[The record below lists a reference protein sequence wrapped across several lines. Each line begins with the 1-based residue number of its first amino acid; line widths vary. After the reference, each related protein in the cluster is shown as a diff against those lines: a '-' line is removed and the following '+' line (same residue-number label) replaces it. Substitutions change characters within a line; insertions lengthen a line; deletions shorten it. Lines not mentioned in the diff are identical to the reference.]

1 MNKSDFRIVYA
12 GTPDFAVPPLEALI
26 EAGYDVVAVYSQPD
40 RRAGRGRKISMSPV
54 KSVAIEHGIPV
65 EQPQSLRDAEQLG
78 VLQSYRPDLM
88 VVAAYGQILP
98 LDVLT
103 APTHG
108 CFNIHASLL
117 PRWRGAAPIQRA
129 IEHGDTTSGVTI
141 MQMDKGL
148 DTGDML
154 YKVECDIE
162 INTTGVALHDQL
174 AALGTGALM
183 NTLELLHEQALSPQ
197 EQDDAAACYA
207 AKIEKSEALLDWT
220 QAAVV
225 LHRKVCAFNAW
236 PVAQTVLNDE
246 IIRVWET
253 TLPDSDGSGKPGEI
267 LATDGYLDVAT
278 GDGVVRIHKLQP
290 PGKKAMLVSDFL
302 NSRSIEKGACFGG

>member
-1 MNKSDFRIVYA
+1 MNRSDFRIVYA
-12 GTPDFAVPPLEALI
+12 GTPDFAVPALEALI
-26 EAGYDVVAVYSQPD
+26 NAGYDVVAVYTQPD

-54 KSVAIEHGIPV
+54 KSVAIEHDIVV
-65 EQPQSLRDAEQLG
+65 EQPQSLRDAEQLA

-98 LDVLT
+98 QDVL
-103 APTHG
+103 AVPVHG

-129 IEHGDTTSGVTI
+129 IEQGDAKSGVTI

-154 YKVECDIE
+154 HKVECDID
-162 INTTGVALHDQL
+162 INTTGVELHDQL
-174 AALGTGALM
+174 AALGTKALM
-183 NTLELLHEQALSPQ
+183 DTLEQLHNQSLGPQ
-197 EQDDAAACYA
+197 KQDDAASCYA

-220 QAAVV
+220 QPAAV

-246 IIRVWET
+246 IIRVWES
-253 TLPDSDGSGKPGEI
+253 TLPESGGSGKPGEI
-267 LATDGYLDVAT
+267 LATNGHLDVAT
-278 GDGVVRIHKLQP
+278 GDGVLRIHKLQP

-302 NSRSIEKGACFGG
+302 NSRSIEKGSCFGG